1 MVYLK
6 NKEIKEVLVFL
17 RLDNLHSVYFILM
30 KSGVKIFIQQLL
42 NHALIFSTPVNNNCY
57 YLIFFTVHP
66 IHLNSLL
73 SYLFLFHFF
82 FYIQAVKI

>member
-17 RLDNLHSVYFILM
+17 RLDSLFHINEIRL
-30 KSGVKIFIQQLL
+30 GVKILTQQSL
-42 NHALIFSTPVNNNCY
+42 NHSLIFCTPVNNNCY
-57 YLIFFTVHP
+57 YLIFFTAHP

-73 SYLFLFHFF
+73 VIWFLFHFF
-82 FYIQAVKI
+82 FYIQSVKI